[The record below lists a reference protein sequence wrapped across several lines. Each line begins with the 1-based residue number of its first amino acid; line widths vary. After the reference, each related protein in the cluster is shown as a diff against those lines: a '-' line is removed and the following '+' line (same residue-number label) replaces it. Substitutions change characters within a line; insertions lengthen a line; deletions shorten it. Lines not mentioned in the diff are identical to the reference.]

1 LIPVLAQSVP
11 VLGPIVD
18 VLLSV
23 LIWMTGVLH
32 SYGFAVIIFT
42 ICVRG
47 LLSPLNLR
55 QLRSARKMASLGPK
69 IKQLQQQHKGDR
81 QGMSQA
87 QMALYKEE
95 GVNPAAGCL
104 PLLLQMPILYSMF
117 FVFRELA
124 NNVAKDGHIYPHIYH
139 QAFLWFT
146 LDKPDGLFG
155 PFFLGHDAFW
165 GPLPILAAATQWIQ
179 QRMMLQPTS
188 DPQQRSTQ
196 MILQFMPLLIMF
208 FAVNYPA
215 GLALYWVTSTTFSIV
230 MQYFITGWGQLFTN
244 PLHIPEAAPALAS
257 GGGAGGIGGTGG
269 GKTGGS
275 GGPGVRPRSG
285 GNGGNGAGRNTVV
298 RQPRNG
304 TGYNGVVAADEP
316 DWTPRKRAGRNGH
329 GSGIQPVRGAMD
341 GDGASSDGE
350 NETDLTQ
357 DGARLGKMQRAA
369 LRSSATT
376 RPRSRPVKGVKR

>member
-1 LIPVLAQSVP
+1 MIPVLAQSVP

-18 VLLSV
+18 VLRSV
-23 LIWMTGVLH
+23 LMGMTDILH
-32 SYGFAVIIFT
+32 NYGFAVIIFT

-69 IKQLQQQHKGDR
+69 IKQLQQKYKGDR

-117 FVFRELA
+117 FVFKALA
-124 NNVAKDGHIYPHIYH
+124 NDSLKNGTVYPHIYH

-244 PLHIPEAAPALAS
+244 PLHIPEATPALAS
-257 GGGAGGIGGTGG
+257 GGSAGGISGTGSG
-269 GKTGGS
+269 RTGGS
-275 GGPGVRPRSG
+275 GGPGVRPRP
-285 GNGGNGAGRNTVV
+285 GGNGAGRNTVI
-298 RQPRNG
+298 RQPQNG
-304 TGYNGVVAADEP
+304 TGRNGVVAADEP
-316 DWTPRKRAGRNGH
+316 EWTPRKRTGRNGN
-329 GSGIQPVRGAMD
+329 GAGAVSGTMD
-341 GDGASSDGE
+341 GDDGPSPDGE
-350 NETDLTQ
+350 NDLTQ

-369 LRSSATT
+369 LRSPTTT

>member
-1 LIPVLAQSVP
+1 MIPVLAQSVP

-69 IKQLQQQHKGDR
+69 IKQLQQKYKGDR

-124 NNVAKDGHIYPHIYH
+124 NNVVKDGHVYPHIYH

-155 PFFLGHDAFW
+155 PFFLGHNAFW

-196 MILQFMPLLIMF
+196 MILQFMPLLILF

-215 GLALYWVTSTTFSIV
+215 GLALYWVTSTIFSIV

-244 PLHIPEAAPALAS
+244 PLHIPDAAPALAS
-257 GGGAGGIGGTGG
+257 GGAGGIGGAGG
-269 GKTGGS
+269 GRAGGS
-275 GGPGVRPRSG
+275 GGPGVRPRP
-285 GNGGNGAGRNTVV
+285 GNGNGNGNGAGRNTVI
-298 RQPRNG
+298 RQPQNG
-304 TGYNGVVAADEP
+304 SGRNGVVAADEP
-316 DWTPRKRAGRNGH
+316 EWTPRKRGGRNGN
-329 GSGIQPVRGAMD
+329 GVGAVSGTMD
-341 GDGASSDGE
+341 GAGPSPDGE
-350 NETDLTQ
+350 NDLTQ

-369 LRSSATT
+369 LRSPATT

>member
-1 LIPVLAQSVP
+1 LIPVLGQSVP

-23 LIWMTGVLH
+23 LMKLTEVLH
-32 SYGFAVIIFT
+32 SYGLAVIIFT
-42 ICVRG
+42 ICVRA

-69 IKQLQQQHKGDR
+69 IKQLQQKYKGDR

-117 FVFRELA
+117 FVFRTLA

-139 QAFLWFT
+139 QTFLWFT

-155 PFFLGHDAFW
+155 PFFLGHDAAW

-196 MILQFMPLLIMF
+196 MILQFMPLLILF
-208 FAVNYPA
+208 FAVNYPS
-215 GLALYWVTSTTFSIV
+215 GLALYWVTSTIFSIV

-244 PLHIPEAAPALAS
+244 PLHIPEAAPAVA
-257 GGGAGGIGGTGG
+257 GGAGGAGGIGGTGG
-269 GKTGGS
+269 GRTGGS
-275 GGPGVRPRSG
+275 GGPGVRPRPG
-285 GNGGNGAGRNTVV
+285 GNGGAGRNAVVRQPRAGNGGNGSIAT
-298 RQPRNG
+298 
-304 TGYNGVVAADEP
+304 DEP
-316 DWTPRKRAGRNGH
+316 EWTPRKRAGRNGN
-329 GSGIQPVRGAMD
+329 GNGVQPVRATMD
-341 GDGASSDGE
+341 GAGTSSDGE
-350 NETDLTQ
+350 DGLTQ

-369 LRSSATT
+369 LRSSTTT
-376 RPRSRPVKGVKR
+376 RPRSKPVKGVKR